1 MRETNDFDTFL
12 NRAWDDHA
20 GHAAGV
26 AERIAEQGL
35 ALVGTAAQVGPLAML
50 THHVFGEHLGQWAAG
65 RAVLLGLAGHA
76 ALDAAGSAAVQRCLA
91 SLDICAG
98 GAHPLPG
105 LGASDRIRVAAMAAA
120 NLAERDTPR
129 ASALFQQALA
139 EAEAAD
145 LPSADP
151 MNRALAVT
159 GNNLACT
166 LEEKPARSAA
176 ERVLMI
182 HAAQAA
188 RRHWAIA
195 GTWLETERAEYRL
208 AMTWVQAGDLA
219 QARHHA
225 QQCLDIVK
233 VNDGPA
239 IERFVAWEAI
249 GVVERAAGSAAGH
262 LQALA
267 QAREAFAAL
276 DEGDRG
282 WCRASLDKLA
292 A

>member
-1 MRETNDFDTFL
+1 
-12 NRAWDDHA
+12 
-20 GHAAGV
+20 
-26 AERIAEQGL
+26 
-35 ALVGTAAQVGPLAML
+35 
-50 THHVFGEHLGQWAAG
+50 
-65 RAVLLGLAGHA
+65 
-76 ALDAAGSAAVQRCLA
+76 
-91 SLDICAG
+91 
-98 GAHPLPG
+98 
-105 LGASDRIRVAAMAAA
+105 
-120 NLAERDTPR
+120 
-129 ASALFQQALA
+129 
-139 EAEAAD
+139 
-145 LPSADP
+145 
-151 MNRALAVT
+151 
-159 GNNLACT
+159 
-166 LEEKPARSAA
+166 
-176 ERVLMI
+176 MI